1 MKTIIYLAL
10 TLTLFLSPPAAWS
23 GSCAP
28 CEEFSTVNTMV
39 RDGLIGRN
47 EAGDRIR
54 ALVPALAAYYREGGH
69 KEYPRGEWVFPVAGY
84 SPATVGNSKG
94 RDYVA
99 AGYDYFAGNRHGGH
113 PSFDLF
119 IRDRNQDSL
128 DDRSKAPV
136 NVLAMTGGLVVAL
149 EKEWDNGSRLRGGKY
164 IWIYD
169 PVGDGLV
176 YYAHNAAVKVAL
188 GDIVKPGEVIATV
201 GRSGL
206 NAARKRS
213 PTHLHLTYLQ
223 IRDGYPRPVKIS
235 WQWLKPAS
243 PR

>member
-1 MKTIIYLAL
+1 MMNTTVYFSIAL
-10 TLTLFLSPPAAWS
+10 ILLFSPPVAWS

-28 CEEFSTVNTMV
+28 CEEFSTVSTMV
-39 RDGLIGRN
+39 RDGLISRS
-47 EAGDRIR
+47 EARDRIR
-54 ALVPALAAYYREGGH
+54 ALVPALAAYYRQESH
-69 KEYPRGEWVFPVAGY
+69 TAFPRGEWVFPVEGY
-84 SPATVGNSKG
+84 SPATAGNNKG

-99 AGYDYFAGNRHGGH
+99 SGYDYFAGNRHGGH

-128 DDRSKAPV
+128 DDRSKTPV
-136 NVLAMTGGLVVAL
+136 NVLSMTGGLVVAL
-149 EKEWDNGSRLRGGKY
+149 AKEWDSGSRLRGGKY

-169 PVGDGLV
+169 PDVDGLV
-176 YYAHNAAVKVAL
+176 YYAHNASVKVAL

-206 NAARKRS
+206 NAFRKRS

-223 IRDGYPRPVKIS
+223 IRDGYPQPVKIS
-235 WQWLKPAS
+235 WQWLK
-243 PR
+243 R